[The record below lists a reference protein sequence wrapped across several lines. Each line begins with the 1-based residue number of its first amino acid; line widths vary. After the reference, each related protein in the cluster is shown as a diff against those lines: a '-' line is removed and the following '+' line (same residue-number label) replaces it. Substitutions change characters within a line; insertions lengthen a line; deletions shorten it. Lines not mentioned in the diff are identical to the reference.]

1 MTSEGMNRTLLL
13 DTHCW
18 LWSQL
23 GIIHLLS
30 RAALDAIR
38 DAASHGNLRISPIS
52 IWEVAFL
59 ERRGRI
65 GLPVNVRVWVEQAL
79 SKPGVSVAP
88 LTPEIM
94 IETVHLPGDLHGDP
108 ADRMLVATARI
119 TGATLL
125 TKDQRLI
132 RYAKQRHVSAV
143 EA

>member
-1 MTSEGMNRTLLL
+1 
-13 DTHCW
+13 
-18 LWSQL
+18 
-23 GIIHLLS
+23 
-30 RAALDAIR
+30 
-38 DAASHGNLRISPIS
+38 
-52 IWEVAFL
+52 
-59 ERRGRI
+59 
-65 GLPVNVRVWVEQAL
+65 
-79 SKPGVSVAP
+79 
-88 LTPEIM
+88 M